1 MLGLVL
7 GVFVVVLGAKAFTPA
22 GIPLTREK
30 NLTGV
35 SAKVIGVI
43 CLLFG
48 GSLVLSGLFSFLNIV
63 SVLGGAG
70 R

>member
-1 MLGLVL
+1 MLGLIL
-7 GVFVVVLGAKAFTPA
+7 GVFVVVLGAKAFTPT

-35 SAKVIGVI
+35 AAKVIGVI

-48 GSLVLSGLFSFLNIV
+48 GTLILSGLFSFLNIV
-63 SVLGGAG
+63 SLFDGAG